1 MTPLPLS
8 ALDELRQTGDELLD
22 AFRRERQAIAALDA
36 RALDELAATKADIVA
51 HMRRVLGQH
60 GATVASCPPE
70 VQRLF
75 ATLRIEAEASAML
88 ASTAAAGVRRLLG
101 GEPAG
106 YDRRARQHAAPPRPL
121 LCAAG

>member
-1 MTPLPLS
+1 MTALPLA

-36 RALDELAATKADIVA
+36 RALDQLAVAKADIVE
-51 HMRRVLGQH
+51 HLRRVLRQH

-88 ASTAAAGVRRLLG
+88 ATTAAAGVRRLLG
-101 GEPAG
+101 GEAAG
-106 YDRRARQHAAPPRPL
+106 YDRRARQHASTPRPL